1 MSRKLEEKR
10 ARREARE
17 LRERQ
22 ARRARRR
29 SNLLTIGI
37 TVVIAGLVVFLIL
50 QERSGNRGAVRF
62 GPAAAQAGCTPA
74 RRAPS
79 EGQRHLANG
88 TMFTGYRSI
97 PPTSGPHWET
107 PADPRF
113 YDQPI
118 PLAQVVHNLEHGQIV
133 IYYQGLSGDEQ
144 DRLEAYV
151 NDARPALLAMPAPEG
166 LRGEL
171 VMTAWTVT
179 QSCDEASSAAIDAFR
194 QRFQGRMG
202 PERLTPPFES

>member
-37 TVVIAGLVVFLIL
+37 TAVIAGLVVFLIL
-50 QERSGNRGAVRF
+50 QERQGSQGAVRF
-62 GPAAAQAGCTPA
+62 GPAADRAGCTPP
-74 RRAPS
+74 RRTPS
-79 EGQRHLANG
+79 EGQSHLANG
-88 TMFTGYRSI
+88 TMFTNYKSV

-133 IYYQGLSGDEQ
+133 IYYQGLSEEERE
-144 DRLEAYV
+144 RLESYV
-151 NDARPALLAMPAPEG
+151 NDARPALLAMPAPAG
-166 LRGEL
+166 LQGKL
-171 VMTAWTVT
+171 VMSAWTVAQT
-179 QSCDEASSAAIDAFR
+179 CETASSAAIDEFR
-194 QRFQGRMG
+194 RRFQGRLG
-202 PERLTPPFES
+202 PEQFTPPFES